1 MPGGLNANLLELGP
15 ANVYIYALPYAT
27 LETDFGDPDQDLLFR
42 AKRAGAAGNQITI
55 KINAPAGSGDIE
67 ISVDGTDIVISPP
80 AGATAAEVRDAIAA
94 DPSARRLVV
103 VSLVGDGS
111 GVVEALAESNLSGG
125 SDTGVPTNV
134 GFLDVGLLVTIAT
147 NAIVLT
153 GAQTGDIPQGKVI
166 SGGSFRVAIPFK
178 EISLENLQRGIPNSI
193 LVTDSD
199 GDRMRVEFVSQ
210 VGQSMRELAVKMEI
224 RKIFGGAESTD
235 PKDILVIPEISPVDG
250 EVALPFHPTEQRV
263 ITANFEAWPNAQ
275 GMWAYF
281 GDSPED
287 L

>member
-1 MPGGLNANLLELGP
+1 MAGGLNANLLELGP

-27 LETDFGDPDQDLLFR
+27 LDVGSGDAGLFFR

-55 KINAPAGSGDIE
+55 AIEAPAGSGDIE
-67 ISVDGTDIVISPP
+67 VEVDGTDIVVSPP
-80 AGATAAEVRDAIAA
+80 TGATAAEVRDAIAA
-94 DPSARRLVV
+94 DPRARRLVV
-103 VSLVGDGS
+103 VSLIGDGTDPIQ
-111 GVVEALAESNLSGG
+111 AFPQDNLAGG

-134 GFLDVGLLVTIAT
+134 GFLDVGLLVTIGT

-166 SGGSFRVAIPFK
+166 SGGSFKVAIPFK

-193 LVTDSD
+193 LVQDADSE
-199 GDRMRVEFVSQ
+199 RTRVEFVSQ

-250 EVALPFHPTEQRV
+250 EVSLPFHPTEQRV
-263 ITANFEAWPNAQ
+263 ITANFEAWPNEQ

-281 GDSPED
+281 GDRPED